1 MMQNN
6 KFYKIFEFK
15 WQYYKVLK
23 IARRNTFL
31 ASEPEF
37 KSLEPISRYN
47 YVEKNFFWYCI
58 IYEKQIGYV
67 LYKDFDSPN
76 FNDENIEPLNFINF
90 YKLKLESEY
99 TGEDKIVLNKE
110 MRIIIQ
116 KRKKEYEI
124 FYTFKMS
131 IKSKILKI
139 LDIVFDFVLI
149 KWKIINP
156 KLEKLEKFKAWVI
169 KDIKIFVKEIQIEL
183 NDIWKNKNV
192 WKDEIKSALKE
203 ISLKMLK
210 KIKEISL
217 KMLKKIKKRF
227 DDDD

>member
-67 LYKDFDSPN
+67 FYKDFDSPN

-124 FYTFKMS
+124 FYTFKMY

-149 KWKIINP
+149 KWEIINP
-156 KLEKLEKFKAWVI
+156 KLEKFKAWVI

-210 KIKEISL
+210 KIK
-217 KMLKKIKKRF
+217 KRF